1 MMLSSLDSGN
11 ENGKIKGRLLSGGD
25 NLCKHFKEIHDGF
38 PSKFATPRGYLN
50 FLHTY
55 IHLFNQKKESIENK
69 QKHLQVC
76 KIYFYLKFFI
86 RLLKFSHI
94 VTILA
99 AVCNQPFAIKVFVAG
114 FI

>member
-1 MMLSSLDSGN
+1 MSFRACSLFIAVPKMMLSSLDPDN

-50 FLHTY
+50 FLHAY
-55 IHLFNQKKESIENK
+55 IHLFNQKKDSIENK

-76 KIYFYLKFFI
+76 KICFSIVLI
-86 RLLKFSHI
+86 RLLIFNRPNI
-94 VTILA
+94 TLA
-99 AVCNQPFAIKVFVAG
+99 ARYH
-114 FI
+114 